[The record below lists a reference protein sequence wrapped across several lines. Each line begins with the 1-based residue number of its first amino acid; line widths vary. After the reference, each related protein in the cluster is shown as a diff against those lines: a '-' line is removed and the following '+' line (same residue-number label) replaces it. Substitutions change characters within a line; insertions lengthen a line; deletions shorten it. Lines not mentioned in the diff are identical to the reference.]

1 MFAKIIIGTG
11 IIFSFL
17 VGCLIFLV
25 MNVGG
30 GQDE

>member
-1 MFAKIIIGTG
+1 MFIKLIIGTG

-25 MNVGG
+25 MNAGG
-30 GQDE
+30 EN